1 MIILGGV
8 VDYGEDYDIGAKRE
22 LEEELGIKDT
32 NLEKLFKLYFEN
44 DEARIW
50 GTAYFVLYDKLDIKK

>member
-1 MIILGGV
+1 M

-22 LEEELGIKDT
+22 LEEELGITNT

-44 DEARIW
+44 DEAKIW
-50 GTAYFVLYDKLDIKK
+50 GTAYFVLYDKTDIKK